1 VTLPASA
8 GAIFDLLL
16 SDPVLSDK
24 LGVYVLT
31 DQSQIPAIATM
42 FSNERLMEGS
52 KPQGVEVMITAMPVS
67 NPDQIVTGEVLPNYN
82 WRIYVSLWRPYDS
95 RSDLLTVCERIVAL
109 LPGPSPWS
117 PISGDP
123 PGGGLGLL
131 EQVVINWTNSVHVL
145 SETEG

>member
-1 VTLPASA
+1 
-8 GAIFDLLL
+8 
-16 SDPVLSDK
+16 
-24 LGVYVLT
+24 
-31 DQSQIPAIATM
+31 M

-82 WRIYVSLWRPYDS
+82 WRIYVSLWRPYGS